1 MAKIQPDQI
10 EFEFSRGG
18 TLYKSDGL
26 ATGSFVVWRAPFA
39 CTATKISAYR
49 ADGTAA
55 TINAKKNS
63 SDLLSGDLSLTNAT
77 TWYSSSTLQ
86 NASFAIDDRLE
97 IEIASVS
104 GSPTQIIIQVDFTR
118 P

>member
-10 EFEFSRGG
+10 KLEFSRGG

-26 ATGSFVVWRAPFA
+26 GAGSFIVWRAPFA
-39 CTATKISAYR
+39 CTATKVSAYR

-63 SDLLSGDLSLTNAT
+63 SDLLSANLSLTNSA

-86 NASFAIDDRLE
+86 NSSFAADDRLE
-97 IEIASVS
+97 IAIASVT
-104 GSPTQIIIQVDFTR
+104 GSTQIIIQIEFTR